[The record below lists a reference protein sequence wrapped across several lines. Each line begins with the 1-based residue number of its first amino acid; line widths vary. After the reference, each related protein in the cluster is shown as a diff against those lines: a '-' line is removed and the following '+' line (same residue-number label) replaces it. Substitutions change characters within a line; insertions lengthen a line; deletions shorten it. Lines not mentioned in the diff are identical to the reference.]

1 MLIKVT
7 TITRLKCKLEN
18 HIDELDGQLEVEKK
32 VRLDLERGKRKVELD
47 LRMASE
53 TIIDLE
59 NDKSNL
65 EESLSKGLGLYLLD

>member
-65 EESLSKGLGLYLLD
+65 EESLSKGLGFY